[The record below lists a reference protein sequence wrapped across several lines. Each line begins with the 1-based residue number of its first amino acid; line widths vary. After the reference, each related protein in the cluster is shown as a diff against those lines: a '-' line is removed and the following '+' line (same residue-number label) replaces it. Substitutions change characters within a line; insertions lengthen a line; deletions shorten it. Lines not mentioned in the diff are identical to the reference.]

1 MKQKRLKKAQDL
13 SFTVI
18 VIAILA
24 LITLAVVLGVFTGKF
39 GKFSKDIE
47 SCAVRGGMCKEK
59 VCAENERELDA
70 TCPKEKK
77 FCCIKVI
84 G

>member
-1 MKQKRLKKAQDL
+1 MKQKRFRKAQDL

-24 LITLAVVLGVFTGKF
+24 LITLVVVLGIFTGKF

-47 SCAVRGGMCKEK
+47 SCIVKSGICKKE

-70 TCPKEKK
+70 TCPKDKR

>member
-1 MKQKRLKKAQDL
+1 MEQRRLKKGQDL

-24 LITLAVVLGVFTGKF
+24 LITLVVVLGIFTGKF

-47 SCAVRGGMCKEK
+47 SCAVKGGLCKESI
-59 VCAENERELDA
+59 CTENERELEA
-70 TCPKEKK
+70 VCPEGKK
-77 FCCIKVI
+77 YCCIKVI